1 MKKRGLLVGLIGFVF
16 VMGFIFVTNS
26 ALISKLSP
34 AAQPSLPTSD
44 VVVTIYPTPALAPAA
59 TGIPN
64 WTPTPQKI
72 EPVGTAVRPTVA
84 PMFSEA
90 ELKAQMRKTTKI
102 SFLVNQQIATPVPSS
117 VGRGGPNN
125 IPLSIYT
132 LDISKSNKPLS
143 LQEINASA
151 ISKLDFYGSEFSGM
165 GFYYS
170 KDGTKGVI
178 EDWGLHLVNLKAQK
192 LESLYLSGR
201 GSFFLGWHP
210 DQQNILIRAFDG
222 GALALEDE
230 SKDVILK
237 QVQFGEYLGAAI
249 SPDGKRLIYAMR
261 GRDTSSL
268 WLANSDGSNSQMVE
282 TDNRMGYYGMFQ
294 WSPDGRYIAYM
305 GHGGL
310 VIAEANGNDL
320 FTRLVGT
327 DFVPAFGFGQGKFEW
342 SPDGKYLV
350 VVVQSQPDTDT
361 PSEFRFTGA
370 DILILDVATGKTRR
384 LVEGPLGNID
394 PAWSPDGKQVLFV
407 SNRSGSAQIWLVNAD
422 GTGLRQLTNSKQP
435 VRWPFWN

>member
-1 MKKRGLLVGLIGFVF
+1 MKILGVFEKNMDMRREMKKRVLLVGLIGFVF
-16 VMGFIFVTNS
+16 VVGLIFVTNS

-117 VGRGGPNN
+117 VGRGGSNDT
-125 IPLSIYT
+125 PLSIYSI
-132 LDISKSNKPLS
+132 DISKSNNPLS
-143 LQEINASA
+143 LQKINASA

-178 EDWGLHLVNLKAQK
+178 EGWGLHLVNLKAQK

-201 GSFFLGWHP
+201 GVFL
-210 DQQNILIRAFDG
+210 F
-222 GALALEDE
+222 
-230 SKDVILK
+230 
-237 QVQFGEYLGAAI
+237 
-249 SPDGKRLIYAMR
+249 
-261 GRDTSSL
+261 
-268 WLANSDGSNSQMVE
+268 
-282 TDNRMGYYGMFQ
+282 RMA
-294 WSPDGRYIAYM
+294 S
-305 GHGGL
+305 
-310 VIAEANGNDL
+310 
-320 FTRLVGT
+320 
-327 DFVPAFGFGQGKFEW
+327 
-342 SPDGKYLV
+342 
-350 VVVQSQPDTDT
+350 
-361 PSEFRFTGA
+361 
-370 DILILDVATGKTRR
+370 
-384 LVEGPLGNID
+384 
-394 PAWSPDGKQVLFV
+394 
-407 SNRSGSAQIWLVNAD
+407 
-422 GTGLRQLTNSKQP
+422 
-435 VRWPFWN
+435 

>member
-1 MKKRGLLVGLIGFVF
+1 M
-16 VMGFIFVTNS
+16 
-26 ALISKLSP
+26 
-34 AAQPSLPTSD
+34 
-44 VVVTIYPTPALAPAA
+44 
-59 TGIPN
+59 
-64 WTPTPQKI
+64 
-72 EPVGTAVRPTVA
+72 
-84 PMFSEA
+84 
-90 ELKAQMRKTTKI
+90 
-102 SFLVNQQIATPVPSS
+102 
-117 VGRGGPNN
+117 
-125 IPLSIYT
+125 
-132 LDISKSNKPLS
+132 
-143 LQEINASA
+143 
-151 ISKLDFYGSEFSGM
+151 
-165 GFYYS
+165 
-170 KDGTKGVI
+170 
-178 EDWGLHLVNLKAQK
+178 
-192 LESLYLSGR
+192 
-201 GSFFLGWHP
+201 
-210 DQQNILIRAFDG
+210 
-222 GALALEDE
+222 
-230 SKDVILK
+230 
-237 QVQFGEYLGAAI
+237 GAAI

-370 DILILDVATGKTRR
+370 DILILEVATGKTRR

-394 PAWSPDGKQVLFV
+394 PAWSPDGKQILFV